1 MRVRR
6 EQVADG
12 DLVIVRGGRL
22 EREVLRFDAMEAHR
36 RFGEYGVSVFA
47 AGDED
52 ELDGLSR
59 DRLSRF
65 DVLTVMRAGAIRAA
79 GLELRPTFRSP
90 HYTIMLPDLDS
101 DLARLLACEN
111 ETRVNPYFRAP
122 EESP

>member
-6 EQVADG
+6 EQVADQ
-12 DLVIVRGGRL
+12 DLVVVRGGRL
-22 EREVLRFDAMEAHR
+22 DRKVLRFDAVEAHR

-47 AGDED
+47 AADEA

-59 DRLSRF
+59 GRLSRF
-65 DVLTVMRAGAIRAA
+65 DLLTLMRAGTIRAA

-90 HYTIMLPDLDS
+90 HYTIMLPDLDA
-101 DLARLLACEN
+101 DLARLVACEN

>member
-12 DLVIVRGGRL
+12 ELVIVRGGRL
-22 EREVLRFDAMEAHR
+22 EREGLRFDAMEAHR

-52 ELDGLSR
+52 ELDGLNR

-65 DVLTVMRAGAIRAA
+65 DVLTVMRAGTIRAA